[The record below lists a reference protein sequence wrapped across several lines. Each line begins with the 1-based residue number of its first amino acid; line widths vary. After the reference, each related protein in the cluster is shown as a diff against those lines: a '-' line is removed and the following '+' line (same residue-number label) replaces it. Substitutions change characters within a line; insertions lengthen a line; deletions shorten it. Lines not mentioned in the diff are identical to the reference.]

1 MYDPVEKPEF
11 NKIECF
17 DLHLSD
23 FRGNKKKDKKLI
35 KKKLSSTFH
44 LQQYAVPMYRY
55 AHLQQI

>member
-35 KKKLSSTFH
+35 KKIKFHISTN
-44 LQQYAVPMYRY
+44 LDNT
-55 AHLQQI
+55 I

>member
-35 KKKLSSTFH
+35 KKKLSSTF
-44 LQQYAVPMYRY
+44 QQT
-55 AHLQQI
+55 LIILFNS

>member
-23 FRGNKKKDKKLI
+23 LRGNKKK
-35 KKKLSSTFH
+35 KKKNWLRKIKFHISTN
-44 LQQYAVPMYRY
+44 LDNT
-55 AHLQQI
+55 I

>member
-23 FRGNKKKDKKLI
+23 FRGNKKKRQKIDK
-35 KKKLSSTFH
+35 KKKLSSTF
-44 LQQYAVPMYRY
+44 QQT
-55 AHLQQI
+55 LIILFNS

>member
-23 FRGNKKKDKKLI
+23 FRGNKKKKTKNLLKKI
-35 KKKLSSTFH
+35 KCHISTN
-44 LQQYAVPMYRY
+44 LDNT
-55 AHLQQI
+55 I

>member
-23 FRGNKKKDKKLI
+23 LRGNKKKKTKNWL
-35 KKKLSSTFH
+35 KKKLSSTF
-44 LQQYAVPMYRY
+44 QQT
-55 AHLQQI
+55 LIILFNS

>member
-23 FRGNKKKDKKLI
+23 FRGNKKKKTNNWL
-35 KKKLSSTFH
+35 KKKIKFHISTN
-44 LQQYAVPMYRY
+44 LDNT
-55 AHLQQI
+55 I